1 MAYEDIIESASK
13 QFSLDT
19 DLIKAH
25 IKAESNWDPKA
36 LRKENGDYS
45 YGLMQVMLPT
55 ARWLLNKP
63 KLKSEEL
70 IQPTVNILVGAKY
83 IRYNLDRYP
92 KKLEDAIASYNSGS
106 PKFTKTGQYI
116 NQKYVDRVMG
126 FYKGYKKGTAQVMDV
141 LTGTGSNLTY
151 ILGGLIFGGV
161 LFYSLS
167 KPSR

>member
-55 ARWLLNKP
+55 A
-63 KLKSEEL
+63 S
-70 IQPTVNILVGAKY
+70 AKY